1 MDELNLFTNILGRI
15 IMLIDWLL
23 DKLGY
28 NFRQKQKILKVIWKV
43 MAVVF
48 GCAMIYGIYAMVLD
62 IAK

>member
-1 MDELNLFTNILGRI
+1 MF
-15 IMLIDWLL
+15 WLL

-28 NFRQKQKILKVIWKV
+28 NKTQQKKIMKVIWKV

-48 GCAMIYGIYAMVLD
+48 GCAMIYGIYTMVLD